1 METRASHV
9 RAVFASLCESSVGAR
24 DDSRGVSVS
33 NAVFA
38 AADALWDAAPA
49 RHAEVLGPAG
59 DDGVAD
65 RFADAVAGVS
75 AVVVRRFAA
84 KLHATPP
91 GPGAESGASLNALNS
106 FHAAGAGACVAAATS
121 GPRSVAASRFTA
133 MTHVIAAR
141 HAHITAVVSSAEAVA
156 ASALAA
162 AAYAGSARAEAAAA
176 SRARNARSTSRSTQ
190 RAAVVGARELF
201 SPSRRGSQT
210 ESYDPRD
217 DPPLV
222 GAVVALTHALWERGP
237 PRAPT
242 ETARDAAADVFFEDA
257 FSFSETSRETDDGRG
272 ALASFVLSAV
282 FRRALVRCV
291 PNRVLMDDDT
301 RDTTISNQQ
310 PAIGFAMNASSV
322 THGGHMYPP
331 GATSAALGTIRVARR
346 LLSTSELRGSLP
358 ETIAGT
364 FPVIASALLDATHP
378 PPPPPDPRRSAPPSG
393 AQAAPPAV
401 RRAAYGYFADLA
413 ARAPGAC
420 GDAAS
425 DEASLSFRAGVETR
439 EYLRAFPVAPPPRV
453 VDAAVRAALRAAVTF
468 AACEVAAASGFK
480 GALEAARTV
489 ALAEARAHGFEDGA
503 LTNVSVDERARRARA
518 EARRALRGLLGAH
531 PSSGAHEEVLRR
543 FKPPAVRH
551 DSGVFGHQKP
561 PTADRGPIADGAVAR
576 DAPAGKDFDA
586 ANAALAFLRAYAS
599 VSRDA
604 SEVVRRDAFPI
615 LSGALSEHG
624 AGNARRY
631 TRANVVALWDAT
643 RERLRSSGAR
653 GGDDAS
659 LPLAPLP
666 PAPPEAASGA
676 PRRVADSTH
685 VVRSSRDA
693 LNHRNGR
700 AHALSAQNFSLEK
713 DPRVEEKKSPWPSS
727 ASAPATFAN
736 VSVLCDAARR
746 GDADA
751 RRTKVSVIGAVVSKD
766 PAVGVKSLKN
776 PKTGKA
782 YDMAF
787 LTLADHTGARC
798 AAQLLGAKARAAAAI
813 LDAILEKKSGA
824 RVVVGLCDVSPRAGG
839 AKCAVWDPKETSA
852 FVLRPEHPAASR
864 L

>member
-1 METRASHV
+1 M
-9 RAVFASLCESSVGAR
+9 
-24 DDSRGVSVS
+24 
-33 NAVFA
+33 
-38 AADALWDAAPA
+38 
-49 RHAEVLGPAG
+49 
-59 DDGVAD
+59 
-65 RFADAVAGVS
+65 
-75 AVVVRRFAA
+75 
-84 KLHATPP
+84 
-91 GPGAESGASLNALNS
+91 
-106 FHAAGAGACVAAATS
+106 
-121 GPRSVAASRFTA
+121 
-133 MTHVIAAR
+133 
-141 HAHITAVVSSAEAVA
+141 
-156 ASALAA
+156 
-162 AAYAGSARAEAAAA
+162 
-176 SRARNARSTSRSTQ
+176 
-190 RAAVVGARELF
+190 
-201 SPSRRGSQT
+201 
-210 ESYDPRD
+210 
-217 DPPLV
+217 
-222 GAVVALTHALWERGP
+222 ALTHALWERGP

-257 FSFSETSRETDDGRG
+257 FSSPRETSRESDDGRG

-453 VDAAVRAALRAAVTF
+453 VDAAVSATLRAAVTF

-489 ALAEARAHGFEDGA
+489 ARAETRADGFEDGA
-503 LTNVSVDERARRARA
+503 LTNLSVDERARRARA

-659 LPLAPLP
+659 VPLAPLP

-713 DPRVEEKKSPWPSS
+713 DPRVEEKKNPWPSS

>member
-1 METRASHV
+1 
-9 RAVFASLCESSVGAR
+9 
-24 DDSRGVSVS
+24 
-33 NAVFA
+33 
-38 AADALWDAAPA
+38 
-49 RHAEVLGPAG
+49 
-59 DDGVAD
+59 
-65 RFADAVAGVS
+65 VS

-91 GPGAESGASLNALNS
+91 GAESGASLNSLNS
-106 FHAAGAGACVAAATS
+106 FHAAGAGVCVAAAAS

-141 HAHITAVVSSAEAVA
+141 HAHATAVASSAEAVA

-176 SRARNARSTSRSTQ
+176 TSARAK
-190 RAAVVGARELF
+190 RAFGESLKRVRDAVVGTRELF
-201 SPSRRGSQT
+201 SRRGSVSFESSSSHT
-210 ESYDPRD
+210 ETRSYDPRD

-257 FSFSETSRETDDGRG
+257 FVSSRASKETDDGRG
-272 ALASFVLSAV
+272 ALATFVLSAV

-291 PNRVLMDDDT
+291 PNRVLMDDDLDLGGV
-301 RDTTISNQQ
+301 RSNQNGNNRDGGNQ
-310 PAIGFAMNASSV
+310 GGFAMNASSV

-346 LLSTSELRGSLP
+346 LLSTSELRGLFP
-358 ETIAGT
+358 ETVAGT

-401 RRAAYGYFADLA
+401 RCAAYGYLADLA

-425 DEASLSFRAGVETR
+425 DEASVSFRAGPETR

-453 VDAAVRAALRAAVTF
+453 VDAATRAALRAAVTF

-480 GALEAARTV
+480 GALEAARRV
-489 ALAEARAHGFEDGA
+489 SSHDAVSSHDGFEDGA
-503 LTNVSVDERARRARA
+503 STNDRARNLSVNERARRARA

-543 FKPPAVRH
+543 FKPPTVRH
-551 DSGVFGHQKP
+551 DSGVGFSHHHQKQT
-561 PTADRGPIADGAVAR
+561 TADRGPIADGAVAR

-586 ANAALAFLRAYAS
+586 ANAALAFLRAYAA

-604 SEVVRRDAFPI
+604 CAAVRRDAFPI

-624 AGNARRY
+624 SGNARRY
-631 TRANVVALWDAT
+631 TRANVVALWDVA
-643 RERLRSSGAR
+643 REQLAAN
-653 GGDDAS
+653 DAS
-659 LPLAPLP
+659 LPSVAAPPPLP

-676 PRRVADSTH
+676 PRRGAPLADSTR

-693 LNHRNGR
+693 LNHRNER
-700 AHALSAQNFSLEK
+700 AHVSKGEK
-713 DPRVEEKKSPWPSS
+713 EKTRLRLNPWPLS
-727 ASAPATFAN
+727 ASAPATFAA
-736 VSVLCDAARR
+736 VSALCDAARD

-751 RRTKVSVIGAVVSKD
+751 KRAKVSVIGAVVSKD
-766 PAVGVKSLKN
+766 PVVGVKSLKN

-813 LDAILEKKSGA
+813 LDEMDFLQSGA

-839 AKCAVWDPKETSA
+839 TKCAVWDPKETSV